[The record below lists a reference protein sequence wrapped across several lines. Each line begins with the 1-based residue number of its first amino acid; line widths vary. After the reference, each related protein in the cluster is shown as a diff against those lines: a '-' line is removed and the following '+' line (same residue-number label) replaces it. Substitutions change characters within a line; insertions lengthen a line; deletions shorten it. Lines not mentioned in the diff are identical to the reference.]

1 MEEYNCLSRIKQ
13 EFQDLMND
21 PIAAIGTTVGMPDK
35 NNPYEWR
42 CTMMGPSDTSF
53 RGGLFYLKIIFP
65 KNYPNER
72 PEVLFITPIYHVNVN
87 HIKQKGCPLG
97 HICIS
102 TLNYWQDQY
111 KIREVLSNIFA
122 LFYLGNPESPYGL
135 DRQSELMNNRP
146 LFEEKIR
153 YFTQK
158 YASPQLGYK
167 EYDVWDFTYPG
178 N

>member
-1 MEEYNCLSRIKQ
+1 MKRINEEYNEIKKNPMTT
-13 EFQDLMND
+13 FG
-21 PIAAIGTTVGMPDK
+21 ITVGLPDK
-35 NNPYEWR
+35 ENLFEWN
-42 CTMMGPSDTSF
+42 CSIIGPKDSF
-53 RGGLFYLKIIFP
+53 YRGGIFFLKIKFP
-65 KNYPNER
+65 DNYPLEK
-72 PEVLFITPIYHVNVN
+72 PEIVFLTPIYHLNVQYLTG
-87 HIKQKGCPLG
+87 KVSPLG

-102 TLNYWQDQY
+102 TLNCWQREY

>member
-1 MEEYNCLSRIKQ
+1 MEYNSLSIIRQ

-42 CTMMGPSDTSF
+42 CTMMGPNDTSF
-53 RGGLFYLKIIFP
+53 RNGLFYLKIIFP
-65 KNYPNER
+65 KNYPKEA

-102 TLNYWQDQY
+102 TLNYWQDHY
-111 KIREVLSNIFA
+111 KNI
-122 LFYLGNPESPYGL
+122 L
-135 DRQSELMNNRP
+135 
-146 LFEEKIR
+146 I
-153 YFTQK
+153 
-158 YASPQLGYK
+158 
-167 EYDVWDFTYPG
+167 
-178 N
+178 

>member
-21 PIAAIGTTVGMPDK
+21 PIAAIGTTVGMPDQ

-42 CTMMGPSDTSF
+42 CTMMGPNDTSF

-111 KIREVLSNIFA
+111 KII
-122 LFYLGNPESPYGL
+122 
-135 DRQSELMNNRP
+135 
-146 LFEEKIR
+146 
-153 YFTQK
+153 
-158 YASPQLGYK
+158 
-167 EYDVWDFTYPG
+167 
-178 N
+178 